1 MRLWDTDSGKLLHT
15 FEGHT
20 RDVTAIAFSPD
31 GQQCQPEKN
40 TSLDKRELLVM
51 GVNGKGVII
60 RQEDLRPTTKKKPR
74 TQERKTSKPRLS
86 PGEKTA
92 IVETP
97 DSSTK
102 AKSSSLNP
110 ILLADIWRIF
120 ILYDRSATKAQ
131 KQFIFFRELILIL
144 SVAATALAV
153 IESVIESEK
162 ASVIKS
168 FFSSGFPQFFLD
180 HILHYLVIITPI
192 TVSILLVGSVKFERG
207 FNWILLRA
215 SAETIKQEIY
225 RYRTQVANYSDI
237 NLRDANFAQEIQT
250 IGERLMKTQVNKAG
264 LAEGKLKPSN
274 SQTLLKAIKRGISEQ
289 DSDPFSPLTAEQYID
304 YRLIDQLVWYRKK
317 TLILDKQWQI
327 LQWLI
332 YVLGGVG
339 TFLAAIKLQVWIA
352 VSNAVAAALLSFLEF
367 KRLDATLVGYNQ
379 TATNLEN
386 ILCWWHALTPEAKAD
401 PNKIEKLVESSEKV
415 IQVETTGWVQEMRD
429 ALGTLHEKKE
439 PQRKNDNIGTQRAK
453 GNKPG

>member
-1 MRLWDTDSGKLLHT
+1 MS
-15 FEGHT
+15 
-20 RDVTAIAFSPD
+20 
-31 GQQCQPEKN
+31 
-40 TSLDKRELLVM
+40 
-51 GVNGKGVII
+51 VNGKGVII

-97 DSSTK
+97 DSSTQ

-131 KQFIFFRELILIL
+131 KQFIFFRKLILIL
-144 SVAATALAV
+144 SVTATALAV
-153 IESVIESEK
+153 IESVIKPLIEPSAKE
-162 ASVIKS
+162 SVIK
-168 FFSSGFPQFFLD
+168 FIFSSNFSGLSLAV
-180 HILHYLVIITPI
+180 ILHSLVIITPI

-237 NLRDANFAQEIQT
+237 NRRDANFAQEIQT
-250 IGERLMKTQVNKAG
+250 IGERLIKTQVNQAG
-264 LAEGKLKPSN
+264 LAWDKLKPSN
-274 SQTLLKAIKRGISEQ
+274 GQTLLEAIKQGISEQ

-352 VSNAVAAALLSFLEF
+352 VTNAMAAALLSFLEF

-415 IQVETTGWVQEMRD
+415 IRAETTGWVQEMRD
-429 ALGTLHEKKE
+429 ALGTLYEEKE
-439 PQRKNDNIGTQRAK
+439 PHRKNE
-453 GNKPG
+453 P